1 MIILALFSLQK
12 IAKCV
17 IHNTYICIM
26 SKEEVFIEGN
36 LDVVSHIVSPE
47 EGTIRLKIEYSL
59 FHRFQ

>member
-1 MIILALFSLQK
+1 
-12 IAKCV
+12 
-17 IHNTYICIM
+17 M